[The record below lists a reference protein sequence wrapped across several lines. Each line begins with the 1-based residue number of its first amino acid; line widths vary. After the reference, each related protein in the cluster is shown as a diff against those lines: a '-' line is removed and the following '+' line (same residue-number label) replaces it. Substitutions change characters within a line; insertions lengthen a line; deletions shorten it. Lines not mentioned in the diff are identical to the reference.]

1 MILSWEMFLKGSG
14 RHFRVTL
21 ANLPK
26 KFYPSTVDGLVRL
39 GLDDSMATLLKQWI
53 KKLEISERIGV
64 CLFIDAYAQHERL
77 DVYAGKVAL
86 ERYLARLKLD
96 SELRKVFT
104 QWTKGALA
112 AANTPSEKRSA

>member
-21 ANLPK
+21 SNLPK

-39 GLDDSMATLLKQWI
+39 GLDDSTATLLKQWI

-64 CLFIDAYAQHERL
+64 CLFIEAYARHECL
-77 DVYAGKVAL
+77 EDYVGKVAL

-96 SELRKVFT
+96 SELRNVFT

>member
-39 GLDDSMATLLKQWI
+39 GLDDSMATLLKMWI

-64 CLFIDAYAQHERL
+64 CLFIEAYARHECL
-77 DVYAGKVAL
+77 EGYVGKVAL

-96 SELRKVFT
+96 SGLRKAFT

-112 AANTPSEKRSA
+112 AANTPSEKQSA